1 MPASGNRAERGGS
14 NPSGRSVAPLRWL
27 QSFGRFWWNF
37 LVGDTPELFVAVV
50 ITVAVTALLAKNVS
64 TTAAWVTM
72 PVMVVTALV
81 LSVLRGRRAG

>member
-1 MPASGNRAERGGS
+1 MTGAKGVGRNSP
-14 NPSGRSVAPLRWL
+14 GRSVEPLRWL
-27 QSFGRFWWNF
+27 QSFGRFWWRF

-64 TTAAWVTM
+64 TVAAWVTM